1 MWGDIM
7 SIKER
12 RDLEKAEM
20 KRKIMD
26 SAIEIINQ
34 EGYENLSIRK
44 IAMKIDYSPT
54 TIYLYYK
61 DKAQIIND
69 MNNELYSKIVN
80 EVTDFINE
88 NALLS
93 LKKQVKETLLIFIKS
108 LTREPEMAKAVMYS
122 RSNVIFAN
130 ENTVPTNPGI
140 DILDQMLATGIEQ
153 KVFRANAANTSW
165 MIASALLGFVMSV
178 VENQIY
184 LSDKFKQFADDF
196 VEILMG
202 GINQ

>member
-1 MWGDIM
+1 M

-12 RDLEKAEM
+12 RSLEKAEI

-26 SAIEIINQ
+26 AAIEIINQ
-34 EGYENLSIRK
+34 DGYENLSIRK
-44 IAMKIDYSPT
+44 IAVKIEYSPT

-61 DKAQIIND
+61 DKAQIITDMSNKLYSRIIND
-69 MNNELYSKIVN
+69 MTN
-80 EVTDFINE
+80 FINE

-93 LKKQVKETLLIFIKS
+93 IDKQVKETMLIFIKS
-108 LTREPEMAKAVMYS
+108 LSSKPEMAKAVMYS
-122 RSNVIFAN
+122 GINVIFAN
-130 ENTVPTNPGI
+130 ENTVPSNSGI
-140 DILDQMLATGIEQ
+140 DMLDKMLSTGIEQ
-153 KVFRANAANTSW
+153 KIFRPSAANTSW
-165 MIASALLGFVMSV
+165 MITSALLGFVMSV

-184 LSDKFKQFADDF
+184 LSDDFNHVMDDF